1 MERNNI
7 RASDTYALS
16 QNKKL
21 DGSMAIQL
29 FQKSLT
35 RGKPPANVIGF

>member
-7 RASDTYALS
+7 RASDTYVLS

-21 DGSMAIQL
+21 DGSIAIQL
-29 FQKSLT
+29 FQNWLT
-35 RGKPPANVIGF
+35 